1 MKVKREARA
10 TTEGEHLSADRRR
23 FLKSAC
29 APLLMAALGAVP
41 AATPGRAADMRL
53 RLALTTLC
61 LYLDKH
67 FKNSRE
73 SKLLT
78 MTSVDQ
84 DMGSMEA

>member
-41 AATPGRAADMRL
+41 AARRLTKGQAQCHAHTRAAS
-53 RLALTTLC
+53 AITPT
-61 LYLDKH
+61 
-67 FKNSRE
+67 
-73 SKLLT
+73 
-78 MTSVDQ
+78 
-84 DMGSMEA
+84 A